1 MVKYDY
7 SLKQLN
13 TLNLDVNT
21 KVFVEFKTVEDLR
34 KINNKFNFK
43 NTDWMVLSGG
53 SNTFFKSDFNG
64 LVLHPS
70 SKDITTIRET
80 QNEVIIKVSAGV
92 KWSRFIRFTNKNKFS
107 GVESLTSIPGFVGS
121 APKQNIGAYG
131 REVSEVIEEV
141 LTYDP
146 ISDKLFLFNKEQC
159 GFSYRTSIFKKEA
172 YKNHIILEVTFRL
185 KKHKKR
191 LNVSTL
197 NDFFKLNSLLF
208 SSINFNASLK
218 KPISLNHSE
227 IRKIL
232 NLKNISPH
240 IKSFLV
246 AKLRKKVMPNYKIHG
261 NVGSFYK
268 SPIISKS
275 HLDELIKKFPTI
287 EYYVNDANSVK
298 ISAAWLIRQL
308 DLSSEKGQKNVSV
321 YSKRPG
327 IILNLFN
334 QATSSE
340 IENYASLIEKEVEKK
355 IGIRLERE
363 VVTV

>member
-1 MVKYDY
+1 MIKYDY
-7 SLKQLN
+7 SLKEYN

-21 KVFVEFKTVEDLR
+21 KVFVEFETVEDLR
-34 KINNKFNFK
+34 IINNKFNF
-43 NTDWMVLSGG
+43 NNVNWMVLSGG
-53 SNTFFKSDFNG
+53 SNTFFKSNFNG
-64 LVLHPS
+64 LILHPA
-70 SKDITTIRET
+70 SKKISTIRET
-80 QNEVIIKVSAGV
+80 QNEVVIKVCAGV
-92 KWSRFIRFTNKNKFS
+92 KWSSFIRFTNKNKYS

-146 ISDKLFLFNKEQC
+146 KNDKLVLFNKEQC
-159 GFSYRTSIFKKEA
+159 GFSYRTSIFKKEE
-172 YKNHIILEVTFRL
+172 YKNHIILEVSFRL

-197 NDFFKLNSLLF
+197 KDFIKLNSLLL
-208 SSINFNASLK
+208 SSINFKISLK
-218 KPISLNHSE
+218 KPVSINHSE

-232 NLKNISPH
+232 DLKNISPQ
-240 IKSFLV
+240 IKSYLV
-246 AKLRKKVMPNYKIHG
+246 AQIRKKVMPNYKFHG
-261 NVGSFYK
+261 NVGSFFK

-275 HLDELIKKFPTI
+275 HLDELIIKYPTI
-287 EYYVNDANSVK
+287 EYYVNDSNSVK
-298 ISAAWLIRQL
+298 ISAAWLIRQTNL
-308 DLSSEKGQKNVSV
+308 FLKKEPKNVSI
-321 YSKRPG
+321 YTKRPG

-334 QATSSE
+334 QATGSE
-340 IENYASLIEKEVEKK
+340 IENYACLLEKEVETK